1 MKDKAYDTL
10 FQVEERLAWFIARR
24 RLYAWLLKGL
34 RGKKILDAGC
44 GTGGDLL
51 FLQRYGEAVG
61 VDISEKALAYTRSR
75 GNKVVRGD
83 VNKLPFPDK
92 SFDVVVAG
100 DCIYHQW
107 VDDEQAAREFY
118 RVLKPRG
125 MLLVNTAAFEF
136 LRSKHDEAVMTK
148 TRYTKKSVQDLLQGA
163 GFRIEK
169 AFYWNA
175 LIFPYRLIQVTLGWG
190 DAEESDLQIGAMANT
205 LWKMILWVEIV
216 LLKMGIRF
224 PFGTSILVGAV
235 RK

>member
-125 MLLVNTAAFEF
+125 MLLVNTA
-136 LRSKHDEAVMTK
+136 S
-148 TRYTKKSVQDLLQGA
+148 
-163 GFRIEK
+163 
-169 AFYWNA
+169 
-175 LIFPYRLIQVTLGWG
+175 
-190 DAEESDLQIGAMANT
+190 
-205 LWKMILWVEIV
+205 
-216 LLKMGIRF
+216 
-224 PFGTSILVGAV
+224 
-235 RK
+235 